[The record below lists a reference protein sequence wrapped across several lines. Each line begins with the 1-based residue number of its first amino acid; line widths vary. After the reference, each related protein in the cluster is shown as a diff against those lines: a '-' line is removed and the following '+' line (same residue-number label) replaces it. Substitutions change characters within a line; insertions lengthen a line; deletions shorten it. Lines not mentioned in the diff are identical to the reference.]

1 MGSTLIVTWVATIV
15 SHLILRRRAE
25 RDGTPM
31 PVKGRGFPYVN
42 YLALAIIAAIIVLGM
57 GVPDVRFQLLATGA
71 LVVVLWVIGAALAR
85 RRPELATAD
94 RV

>member
-1 MGSTLIVTWVATIV
+1 MCASVCGGQLGAAAGEGGADDPQDDHQGAGGQQLEAHITWVATIV

-42 YLALAIIAAIIVLGM
+42 YLRPTGSSAA
-57 GVPDVRFQLLATGA
+57 
-71 LVVVLWVIGAALAR
+71 
-85 RRPELATAD
+85 RP
-94 RV
+94 